1 MTTFATVETPSSQ
14 SPLLCWNR
22 DDIERRCGFSGGRF
36 TRVNNLLPFLIAL
49 VSTVAFYA
57 ALVPFH
63 GTAFGDMFTQRG
75 PTQYATVLF
84 SCWALAILLLK
95 WRKLVLQRKALTHVV
110 VPQDPDFVLSSTTAD
125 QVMQRVFAAV
135 DDPKHFTL
143 FNRITIALS
152 NLRNLGR
159 VADVDDIL
167 RSQAAQDESSLETS
181 YALVQGFVWAIPVLG
196 FIGTV
201 LGLSAAISAF
211 TGVLGSAS
219 DMSAISGALRLV
231 TAGLSTAFE
240 TTLVAL
246 VAALTIQLILT
257 VLKKAEEE
265 FLDECSEYCLRHVVG
280 RLRLLPFE
288 AEQPVL

>member
-1 MTTFATVETPSSQ
+1 
-14 SPLLCWNR
+14 
-22 DDIERRCGFSGGRF
+22 
-36 TRVNNLLPFLIAL
+36 
-49 VSTVAFYA
+49 
-57 ALVPFH
+57 
-63 GTAFGDMFTQRG
+63 
-75 PTQYATVLF
+75 
-84 SCWALAILLLK
+84 
-95 WRKLVLQRKALTHVV
+95 

-246 VAALTIQLILT
+246 VAALTIQLVLT
-257 VLKKAEEE
+257 VLKKADEE

>member
-95 WRKLVLQRKALTHVV
+95 WRKLVLQRKALTHIV

-265 FLDECSEYCLRHVVG
+265 FLDECSEYCLRHIVG